1 MILPTSDLYRKLYS
15 VACLRARPYQPLAV
29 EWERTGQRRRKEM
42 VIDSCTFQGVVTSHW
57 EIAGTAILTVPA
69 TLTIKRLEAILEKV
83 DRFGMT
89 GRSPRNE

>member
-42 VIDSCTFQGVVTSHW
+42 VIDSFAFQGVVTSHW
-57 EIAGTAILTVPA
+57 EIAGTVNFNGAGNA
-69 TLTIKRLEAILEKV
+69 DHQAS
-83 DRFGMT
+83 
-89 GRSPRNE
+89 RSHSRKG